1 MSKYVPKW
9 ANKKAPFHLKKTKAE
24 AIKWVLNSPGLYC
37 TCTIFARH
45 YTCRVPKVLQPAGE
59 QRASERARYLHFRGG
74 QAPTRSL
81 SNAGRRRR
89 RRCKRARTSDADDTQ
104 GVKSCNEQ
112 LVRWQLGG
120 RKKLQ
125 RSRRR
130 PPFSLCTYSK
140 VGDSPCQQSNGVS
153 LVLCVLAGAR

>member
-1 MSKYVPKW
+1 VCSKF
-9 ANKKAPFHLKKTKAE
+9 AR
-24 AIKWVLNSPGLYC
+24 PGRYC
-37 TCTIFARH
+37 ACTFFARH

-59 QRASERARYLHFRGG
+59 QASERASERARYLHFRGG

-81 SNAGRRRR
+81 SNAGRCRRR

-112 LVRWQLGG
+112 LVRWLLGG
-120 RKKLQ
+120 RKKLR
-125 RSRRR
+125 RSRHR

-140 VGDSPCQQSNGVS
+140 VCDSPCQQNNGVS
-153 LVLCVLAGAR
+153 LVLCVLAGER